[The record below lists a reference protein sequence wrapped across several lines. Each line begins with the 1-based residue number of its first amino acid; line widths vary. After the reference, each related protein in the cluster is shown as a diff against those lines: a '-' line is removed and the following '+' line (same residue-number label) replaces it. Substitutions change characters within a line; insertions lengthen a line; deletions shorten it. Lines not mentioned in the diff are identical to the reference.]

1 MRKAKRGPPLFELL
15 GDDGPGVVTI
25 QPPRKVEPV
34 GPATEVPV
42 PEPKPAEEPIVADA
56 EPEVSEPTGQVPVLE
71 LDGDRI
77 RLSLTSLSAAA
88 VLFALVVAFF
98 LAFEFGRRSGRDEG
112 LAEGYETGR
121 SSYTAEAMSEIE
133 AARSRP
139 VATHL
144 VENLLEDSNASL
156 GSGISPVAAAVEPR
170 WIKGYTYVVAQ
181 GFSAGYEDDA
191 RSAQT
196 FLDDYGI
203 ETALVGYS
211 SGATLLITKQGFNR
225 DDSTQHA
232 MADELKTRIHAV
244 GAKYFAAG
252 GGYRLEGYFKKLGN
266 DHW

>member
-1 MRKAKRGPPLFELL
+1 MRKSKRGPPLFELL
-15 GDDGPGVVTI
+15 GNDDDGPGVVTI
-25 QPPRKVEPV
+25 QPPPKVEKV
-34 GPATEVPV
+34 RPAVTAPGSIAPDTTAQV
-42 PEPKPAEEPIVADA
+42 
-56 EPEVSEPTGQVPVLE
+56 VSEPETSEPTMPRVLE

-77 RLSLTSLSAAA
+77 RLSLTSLSAAG
-88 VLFALVVAFF
+88 VLFALMVAIFG
-98 LAFEFGRRSGRDEG
+98 AFEIGRRNGQNEG
-112 LAEGYETGR
+112 LANGYETGR
-121 SSYTAEAMSEIE
+121 SSYEAEAMSEIQE
-133 AARSRP
+133 ARSRP
-139 VATHL
+139 AATHL
-144 VENLLEDSNASL
+144 VENLLAGGDRPLASSNSPEAAS
-156 GSGISPVAAAVEPR
+156 VEPQ

-203 ETALVGYS
+203 ETALVAYS
-211 SGATLLITKQGFNR
+211 SGATQLITKQGFNR

-244 GAKYFAAG
+244 GAKYFADG